1 MKHRINTSQVSFQ
14 INTSSVK
21 VHFMSDGIIRV
32 FGTFKSVA
40 IVTKK
45 KFVAKKNLPY
55 VENLRHSLMCAQPR
69 STFLKSN
76 LSCAYS
82 EEGINCTINKK
93 DSVLTVAINIAI
105 ALK

>member
-1 MKHRINTSQVSFQ
+1 MRHRINISQLSNKHLIHESSFRVRRDHKS
-14 INTSSVK
+14 IW
-21 VHFMSDGIIRV
+21 HF
-32 FGTFKSVA
+32 KLVA

-45 KFVAKKNLPY
+45 KFVAKINLPY

-69 STFLKSN
+69 SMFLKSN

-93 DSVLTVAINIAI
+93 DFVLTVVINIAI